1 MIIDVTVGSTHAA
14 SNHRYTINEDKYSAG
29 LADHM
34 ADIKDKKHAH
44 YLHDGNAIGFALDSM
59 GGISKAAM
67 NFTNLMYAKGTGDY
81 RRRWDSENM
90 RVALKK
96 QFLDRLSSVV
106 CYHRVLDFIHL
117 DIPNRNSDLA
127 RVQAQLPEFLA
138 AAYADAESHVQVH
151 RAQAQVQV
159 SEVSVFN
166 NHVYSANSP
175 IAVC

>member
-1 MIIDVTVGSTHAA
+1 
-14 SNHRYTINEDKYSAG
+14 
-29 LADHM
+29 
-34 ADIKDKKHAH
+34 
-44 YLHDGNAIGFALDSM
+44 
-59 GGISKAAM
+59 
-67 NFTNLMYAKGTGDY
+67 
-81 RRRWDSENM
+81 M